1 MAKSMNVQFADG
13 TSHTYDDVP
22 DTVTQAEVN
31 MRASTEYPGKEVAGV
46 NEGANVNAPELTPT
60 TPGPSPIEQGLG
72 IAQTGLHY
80 GMEAAPYLGG
90 AAGLYKANK
99 IANTYMAGKN
109 LEAQTA
115 AEVAKLRA
123 EAAAGHQNIQQQK
136 VNLRAGLPPTSE
148 PMLVDAEGRPM
159 ASRPIAPESI
169 GGATAAQTAQTAQ
182 TAQPMEG
189 RFAQLAQRFAPAMQ
203 KIAPMLEGAGKVAG
217 KALAPAMIAKELF
230 YTSPEEVEQLKQ
242 MRQSGTSLKDVANQ
256 KMQQITNAM
265 RLEAA
270 SKVIGP

>member
-1 MAKSMNVQFADG
+1 MGKSMSVTFADG
-13 TSHTYDDVP
+13 TSHTYDDIP
-22 DTVTQAEVN
+22 DSVTQEQVD
-31 MRASTEYPGKEVAGV
+31 MRAKTDFPDKEVAGV
-46 NEGANVNAPELTPT
+46 SVGAHPEAPKLNET

-115 AEVAKLRA
+115 AEVARIRA

-169 GGATAAQTAQTAQ
+169 GGATAAQTAQ
-182 TAQPMEG
+182 PMEG

-203 KIAPMLEGAGKVAG
+203 RVAPYLEGAGKMV
-217 KALAPAMIAKELF
+217 APAAIAKELF
-230 YTSPEEVEQLKQ
+230 YTSPEEVQQLKE
-242 MRQSGTSLKDVANQ
+242 MSQSGTSLKDVANQ

-265 RLEAA
+265 RLAA
-270 SKVIGP
+270 ARKVIGQ